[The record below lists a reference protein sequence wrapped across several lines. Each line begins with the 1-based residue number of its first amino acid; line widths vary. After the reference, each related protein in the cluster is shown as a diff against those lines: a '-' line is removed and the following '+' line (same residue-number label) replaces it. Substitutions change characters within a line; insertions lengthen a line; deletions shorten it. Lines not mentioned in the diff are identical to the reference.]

1 MSIKKEASAMRTFFS
16 YGPVDCRYHFCVERR
31 QLIDRCFQQ
40 LIGVPEEGGHFFTI
54 WSPRQ
59 CGKTWLMRQAKKE
72 IEKKHPDKFMIGMM
86 SMQGVI
92 MEKEDADEVL
102 LRQLPRVVR
111 DAFKIEPEPPKTWDD
126 WIDWFSTEKGL
137 FKKPVIL
144 FIDEF
149 DSLPRKMIDRLVAIF
164 RDMYL
169 KRDSFN
175 LHGLALIGVRA
186 VLGVDS
192 ERGSPFNIQ
201 KSLHVPNFTKEE
213 VEDLFGQY
221 RTESGQEVE
230 AGVVEKVYDDTRG
243 QPGLVG
249 WFGELLTEKYN
260 PGPEKPIDFR
270 VWKNVYAAALHKEW
284 NNTILNLIKKAQ
296 GEYADYVL
304 ELFTKSD
311 LPFSIRAEWCGYL
324 YLNGIID
331 SVETSDASGNTIY
344 LCRFSSPFVQTCLYE
359 SFTMNFAGD
368 RLPILAI
375 DPLDTLS
382 DVFEKPEIDV
392 PALLERY
399 KAYLKRLKASGL
411 NPWKDQPRRKDLHY
425 TEYVGHFH
433 LYFWLQ
439 NAVGRLCGVSPEFP
453 TGNGRVDLHLRC
465 KDRRAV
471 IEVKSFKD
479 QAELEHSR
487 KQAVQYAQ
495 KLRFPTITLAVFVP
509 VEDEAILAQL
519 SGEQTFDGVRVCIA
533 AIGWT

>member
-1 MSIKKEASAMRTFFS
+1 MRTFFS

-72 IEKKHPDKFMIGMM
+72 IEKQRPDKFMVGMM

-102 LRQLPRVVR
+102 LRQLPRIVR

-149 DSLPRKMIDRLVAIF
+149 DSLPRKMIDRLVTIF

-169 KRDSFN
+169 KRESFN
-175 LHGLALIGVRA
+175 LHALALIGVRA

-201 KSLHVPNFTKEE
+201 RSLHVPNFTQDE
-213 VEDLFGQY
+213 VEDLFHQY
-221 RTESGQEVE
+221 QSESGQKIEPEV
-230 AGVVEKVYDDTRG
+230 VRTVYDVTRG

-260 PGPEKPIDFR
+260 PGPPKPVDISTWEDVYR
-270 VWKNVYAAALHKEW
+270 VALYKEW
-284 NNTILNLIKKAQ
+284 NNTVLNLVKKAK
-296 GEYADYVL
+296 GEYRDHIV
-304 ELFTKSD
+304 ELFTHSD
-311 LPFSIRAEWCGYL
+311 MPFSIDSDWCAYA
-324 YLNGIID
+324 YLNGIIN
-331 SVETSDASGNTIY
+331 SETVVDALGRKIET
-344 LCRFSSPFVQTCLYE
+344 CRFANPFIQMRLYNAL
-359 SFTMNFAGD
+359 TMDLIGE
-368 RLPILAI
+368 RLPVLPL

-382 DVFEKPEIDV
+382 DVFEKPELDI

-399 KAYLKRLKASGL
+399 KAYLKRLKAKCL

-433 LYFWLQ
+433 LYFWLRQ
-439 NAVGRLCGVSPEFP
+439 ATEDICVISPEFP

-465 KDRRAV
+465 AGKKGV
-471 IEVKSFKD
+471 IEVKSFRNHSKLEKAKA
-479 QAELEHSR
+479 QAID
-487 KQAVQYAQ
+487 YAK
-495 KLRFPTITLAVFVP
+495 KLHYTAITLAVFVP
-509 VEDEAILAQL
+509 VEDEEILAQL
-519 SGEQTFDGVRVCIA
+519 SGEQTIDGVRLHVA
-533 AIGWT
+533 AIGWV